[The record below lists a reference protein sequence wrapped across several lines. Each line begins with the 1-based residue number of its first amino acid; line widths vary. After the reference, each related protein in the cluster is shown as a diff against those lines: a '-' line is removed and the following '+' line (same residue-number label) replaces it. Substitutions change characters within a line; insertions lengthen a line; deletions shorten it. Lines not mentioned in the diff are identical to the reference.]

1 MTKKPARR
9 NKEKE
14 LDYEIVLGDVAGI
27 VEVARRSALRMVNT
41 AMAAAYWLIGR
52 RIVEFDQGGS
62 TRADY
67 GSKLFTHLA
76 KDLNTRYG
84 RGFSERNLEQMRLFY
99 LNWPIL

>member
-62 TRADY
+62 TRLITALNCSSTWQGILMPGLD
-67 GSKLFTHLA
+67 GSFQNVISNKYACF
-76 KDLNTRYG
+76 
-84 RGFSERNLEQMRLFY
+84 
-99 LNWPIL
+99 I